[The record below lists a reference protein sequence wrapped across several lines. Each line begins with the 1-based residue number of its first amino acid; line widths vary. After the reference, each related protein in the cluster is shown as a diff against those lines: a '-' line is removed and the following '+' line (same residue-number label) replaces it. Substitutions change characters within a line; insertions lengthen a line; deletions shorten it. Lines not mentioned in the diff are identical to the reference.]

1 MSAGT
6 KVDLSPES
14 GWSEFP
20 PAQGMGGPRSFVS
33 GDPHGDRLRACYY
46 RRDEDNAWVG
56 KVWFGPGAEGP
67 PEHAHGGSIAAV
79 LDEAMGGAVWMSG
92 HLAVAAQITLHYR
105 NMLPLG
111 TVAVVEAT
119 LSGAEGRNV
128 HVLGKINGP
137 DGQLFCEAEG
147 IFIKLDERQLDKIA
161 HRYPDTIKLFE
172 SISKP
177 KDPR

>member
-1 MSAGT
+1 MEAET
-6 KVDLSPES
+6 KVDLSPEP

-20 PAQGMGGPRSFVS
+20 PAQGMGGQRSFVS
-33 GDPHGDRLRACYY
+33 GDPHGDRLRAQYY
-46 RRDEDNAWVG
+46 RRDEDDAWVG

-79 LDEAMGGAVWMSG
+79 LDEAIGGAVWMSG
-92 HLAVAAQITLHYR
+92 HLAVAATLTLHYR

-111 TVAVVEAT
+111 TVAVVEAS
-119 LSGAEGRNV
+119 LERVEGRKV
-128 HVLGKINGP
+128 HARGAINGP

-147 IFIKLDERQLDKIA
+147 IFIKLDERQLSDLA
-161 HRYPDTIKLFE
+161 RQYPDTIKLFE
-172 SISKP
+172 SISKS